1 VLDPP
6 AADGDTILF
15 QRCTWCGT
23 AMYHRLLCPV
33 CQGGD
38 LRTERSE
45 GTGTVRHSTVVHR
58 NTPAARNVSLIEMA
72 EGFVVRGRV
81 IGPPIGI
88 HSGDRV
94 RLSTAKDP
102 VRGEPVFQLLDEP
115 YRPGT
120 DGPEP
125 VAAADQLG
133 TDRPRRAVPDGRSAH
148 RVRARR
154 EDRLNPPPQATHR
167 LRFSSS
173 GTREAPVTTG
183 RLSLGFEEENT
194 LFRARRIWVTA
205 AAVLAV
211 AGGMSGSAQ
220 AAPPSDTGPFTATAA
235 ANDGTLPPGW
245 RITGKGSAQQL
256 VWRSAR
262 GCPWGTRAS
271 SSMPGANSSACR
283 DRRRTAGRSG
293 SASVPSTPSS

>member
-1 VLDPP
+1 MYHHSGFATRPTGGSPAGVLDPHTP
-6 AADGDTILF
+6 DGDTILF
-15 QRCTWCGT
+15 QRCTWCAT

-115 YRPGT
+115 YR
-120 DGPEP
+120 
-125 VAAADQLG
+125 A
-133 TDRPRRAVPDGRSAH
+133 
-148 RVRARR
+148 
-154 EDRLNPPPQATHR
+154 
-167 LRFSSS
+167 
-173 GTREAPVTTG
+173 
-183 RLSLGFEEENT
+183 
-194 LFRARRIWVTA
+194 
-205 AAVLAV
+205 
-211 AGGMSGSAQ
+211 
-220 AAPPSDTGPFTATAA
+220 
-235 ANDGTLPPGW
+235 W
-245 RITGKGSAQQL
+245 R
-256 VWRSAR
+256 
-262 GCPWGTRAS
+262 
-271 SSMPGANSSACR
+271 
-283 DRRRTAGRSG
+283 
-293 SASVPSTPSS
+293 

>member
-1 VLDPP
+1 MYHHSGFATRPAVGSPAGVLEPHAP
-6 AADGDTILF
+6 DGDTIHF

-81 IGPPIGI
+81 IGHPMGI

-115 YRPGT
+115 YR
-120 DGPEP
+120 
-125 VAAADQLG
+125 AW
-133 TDRPRRAVPDGRSAH
+133 H
-148 RVRARR
+148 
-154 EDRLNPPPQATHR
+154 
-167 LRFSSS
+167 
-173 GTREAPVTTG
+173 
-183 RLSLGFEEENT
+183 
-194 LFRARRIWVTA
+194 
-205 AAVLAV
+205 
-211 AGGMSGSAQ
+211 
-220 AAPPSDTGPFTATAA
+220 
-235 ANDGTLPPGW
+235 
-245 RITGKGSAQQL
+245 
-256 VWRSAR
+256 
-262 GCPWGTRAS
+262 
-271 SSMPGANSSACR
+271 
-283 DRRRTAGRSG
+283 
-293 SASVPSTPSS
+293 